1 MIRAVTWAVSV
12 LKETSFYSQ
21 RHTVRNSKDVLENT
35 ENYSMPSQ
43 GMPWSKSLA
52 LVLIRIIVCRL
63 LRKEVLIS
71 NRVTAFASKQRALQ
85 SKKKGTVE
93 KCVWD
98 A

>member
-1 MIRAVTWAVSV
+1 M
-12 LKETSFYSQ
+12 
-21 RHTVRNSKDVLENT
+21 LENT

-43 GMPWSKSLA
+43 GVPMSKSLA

-63 LRKEVLIS
+63 LKKEVLIS
-71 NRVTAFASKQRALQ
+71 NRVTAFTSKQRTLQ
-85 SKKKGTVE
+85 SKKKGAVE